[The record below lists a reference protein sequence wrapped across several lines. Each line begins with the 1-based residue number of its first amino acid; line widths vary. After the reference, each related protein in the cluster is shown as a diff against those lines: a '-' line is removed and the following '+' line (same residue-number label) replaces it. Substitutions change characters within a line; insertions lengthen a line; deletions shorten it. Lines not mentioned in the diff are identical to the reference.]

1 MENNKRNSRKIYKT
15 KNQKKSKRATYLM
28 SGGAFTINIKTL
40 TGRTLRIPD
49 IRADTTI
56 REIKQM
62 IQNQVGIPF
71 SQQRIIFSGRQLD
84 DTNWINYP
92 VACYGIVKDSTLD
105 LVLRL
110 GTEMVHEHYETIR
123 DIMGRDFPDRTDK
136 ELIIDESIK
145 NGRDIFTLGFD
156 FNEVLVKL
164 IETDND
170 EDRAIQLLTHENA
183 AVNVLESEFWTKRK
197 LWIKIHYPLNE
208 IRTILSS
215 IKRRQ
220 EQSRA
225 AASWWWRGSA
235 ATEQA
240 SELTEVE
247 MRTGFDFELK
257 MREKKSKPLVI
268 PPFIYK
274 DVPIVFDRNYVERYI
289 ELIRL
294 ARMGPQPVAPAPPAI
309 NDPECQICQDAT
321 AIYALIPCGHRVF
334 CEDCLANGMQLNTCP
349 TCRTPIQGNLR
360 IY

>member
-28 SGGAFTINIKTL
+28 SGGAFTINIREL
-40 TGRTLRIPD
+40 SGRTLRIPD

-62 IQNQVGIPF
+62 IQNQLGIPF
-71 SQQRIIFSGRQLD
+71 SKQRIIFSGRQLD

-105 LVLRL
+105 LVRRL
-110 GTEMVHEHYETIR
+110 GTEMVHDHYETIR
-123 DIMGRDFPDRTDK
+123 DIMGRDFPDRTDN

-145 NGRDIFTLGFD
+145 NGRDIFTLGFN

-170 EDRAIQLLTHENA
+170 EDRAIQLLTRENA
-183 AVNVLESEFWTKRK
+183 AVSVFEREKWTKRK
-197 LWIKIHYPLNE
+197 LWIKIHYGL
-208 IRTILSS
+208 S

-225 AASWWWRGSA
+225 VASWLWRGSA

-247 MRTGFDFELK
+247 MRTGFDFELE

-268 PPFIYK
+268 PPFLYK

-294 ARMGPQPVAPAPPAI
+294 AGRRGPQPVAPAPPAI
-309 NDPECQICQDAT
+309 NDPECQICNGAT
-321 AIYALIPCGHRVF
+321 AIYAIIPCGHRVF
-334 CEDCLANGMQLNTCP
+334 CEDCLANGMQLNICP